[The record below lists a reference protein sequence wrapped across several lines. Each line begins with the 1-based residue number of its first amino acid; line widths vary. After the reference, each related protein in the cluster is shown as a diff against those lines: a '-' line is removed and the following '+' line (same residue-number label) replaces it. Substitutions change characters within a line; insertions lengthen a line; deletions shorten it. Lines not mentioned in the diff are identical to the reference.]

1 MGHHGLGHPPHAR
14 APDRGLNIP
23 HGVPRPW
30 EVATI
35 RSEDRATLLL
45 FAIGTAA
52 SIAAMRALAGAHAY
66 PFYDNEPSLKLVVSS
81 SLYNGLAVAGAVP
94 LLRHWR
100 REDVFLQRATVL
112 LTVLVACA
120 AMRRPLWGS
129 WPDPAALVAES
140 AFEAARALGVAFA
153 VAYLAH
159 RIYSRYLPTT
169 LLRVRDVTPLLQ
181 RGGGGDR
188 SRRRHARNAMRL
200 FDLADREYIDTTG
213 LHLRTRTD
221 LAFSWREWAEVTAW
235 SVVLLASFTIYIEV
249 YPRVALAFRA
259 VLTSLMAAHLL
270 SLIPLMLLPAHPVDK
285 LGATIPV
292 CDGEYELAH
301 GFRHVTNRWTKLSF
315 VPIIV
320 IAVLIRL
327 LLWPNMPDLVDVL
340 LLCGPTVGLVN
351 LVYLECFRDLT
362 VEEVHRAI
370 PEREA
375 REREQWGPE
384 PWTERSLMEGVGPVT
399 TGDRAGEM
407 QAVPGE
413 AGVPPPG

>member
-23 HGVPRPW
+23 HDVPRPW

-35 RSEDRATLLL
+35 RSEDRGALIL
-45 FAIGTAA
+45 FAVGTAV
-52 SIAAMRALAGAHAY
+52 SIAAMRSLALAHAF
-66 PFYDNEPSLKLVVSS
+66 PFYDHEPSLKMLLSS

-100 REDVFLQRATVL
+100 RTGEFGQRMTVL
-112 LTVLVACA
+112 LTVLVVCA
-120 AMRRPLWGS
+120 AMRGPLWGS

-159 RIYSRYLPTT
+159 RIYSRYIPTT
-169 LLRVRDVTPLLQ
+169 LLRVRDITPLLHGA
-181 RGGGGDR
+181 GGGIR
-188 SRRRHARNAMRL
+188 QRRRHARNAMRL
-200 FDLADREYIDTTG
+200 FDLSDREYIDTTR
-213 LHLRTRTD
+213 LHLRTRRD
-221 LAFSWREWAEVTAW
+221 LTFSWREWADVTAW

-259 VLTSLMAAHLL
+259 VLTSVMASHLL
-270 SLIPLMLLPAHPVDK
+270 SVVPLLLLQAHPVDK
-285 LGATIPV
+285 LGASIPV
-292 CDGEYELAH
+292 DAGEYELAH

-327 LLWPNMPDLVDVL
+327 LLWRNMPDLVDVL

-362 VEEVHRAI
+362 VAEVHRAI
-370 PEREA
+370 PEWEGL
-375 REREQWGPE
+375 ERELWGPE
-384 PWTERSLMEGVGPVT
+384 PWRERSLMEGVEPLT
-399 TGDRAGEM
+399 TGDQVREG
-407 QAVPGE
+407 
-413 AGVPPPG
+413 

>member
-1 MGHHGLGHPPHAR
+1 MH
-14 APDRGLNIP
+14 
-23 HGVPRPW
+23 
-30 EVATI
+30 
-35 RSEDRATLLL
+35 
-45 FAIGTAA
+45 
-52 SIAAMRALAGAHAY
+52 ALADAHAF
-66 PFYDNEPSLKLVVSS
+66 PFYSDEPSLKLLISS
-81 SLYNGLAVAGAVP
+81 SLYNGLAVAGALP

-100 REDVFLQRATVL
+100 RTSEFLQRTTVL
-112 LTVLVACA
+112 LTVLVVCA
-120 AMRRPLWGS
+120 AMRGPLWGS
-129 WPDPAALVAES
+129 WPDLGVLVAGS

-159 RIYSRYLPTT
+159 RIYARYLPST
-169 LLRVRDVTPLLQ
+169 LLRVRDITPLLR
-181 RGGGGDR
+181 RGGGGTR

-200 FDLADREYIDTTG
+200 FDLSDREYIDTTG

-221 LAFSWREWAEVTAW
+221 LAFSWGEWAEVTAW
-235 SVVLLASFTIYIEV
+235 SIVLLASFTIYIEV

-285 LGATIPV
+285 LGATVPV

-320 IAVLIRL
+320 IAILIRL
-327 LLWPNMPDLVDVL
+327 LLWTNLDDLVDVL
-340 LLCGPTVGLVN
+340 LLCGPTVALVN

-370 PEREA
+370 PEWEK
-375 REREQWGPE
+375 REREQRGPE
-384 PWTERSLMEGVGPVT
+384 PWTGRSLMEGVEPVT
-399 TGDRAGEM
+399 TGD
-407 QAVPGE
+407 QARE
-413 AGVPPPG
+413 A